1 MKIITGLDWL
11 NFEILYPEKLIDFCL
26 NNQPSHEG
34 CNVVDTVYEGCS
46 KQTNYKRKE
55 IQNYLYEVINYK
67 TPPFSIWWIFI
78 LFKQKSDLLLWFENN
93 YWKKY
98 ARYTRNN
105 PVYLGIIND

>member
-1 MKIITGLDWL
+1 M
-11 NFEILYPEKLIDFCL
+11 YY
-26 NNQPSHEG
+26 G
-34 CNVVDTVYEGCS
+34 C

-55 IQNYLYEVINYK
+55 IQNYLYEVAEIIK
-67 TPPFSIWWIFI
+67 LHHFQSGGFS